1 MKFKGYLKRKR
12 TSLRE
17 FISFVLKPKKNTVRF
32 VKHLLPHR
40 VYALGPSTNIAFCM
54 FLKPGQKPQIQKFIT
69 PELAPGHAGI
79 LVENNILAFKTS
91 FKN

>member
-1 MKFKGYLKRKR
+1 MD
-12 TSLRE
+12 
-17 FISFVLKPKKNTVRF
+17 VKPKKNTVRF

-54 FLKPGQKPQIQKFIT
+54 FLKPGQKPQMQKFIM

-79 LVENNILAFKTS
+79 LVENYILAFKTS
-91 FKN
+91 FNN